1 MYVHQIAFY
10 LRRTLIL
17 LEAMRPRILSSPL
30 KHKISLPSS
39 HRYLGSLTDTETFIT
54 QHQLVWQPSS
64 IYDHLGISRRSPVVP
79 AACHRLWCPKVLGA
93 AVSLSPPTYCHP
105 HRSSPSRVPPF
116 LPEERIHIFT
126 CVHNLSEP
134 CPRKAHVTVHDCNG
148 TWVIHVRMVKIV

>member
-54 QHQLVWQPSS
+54 QHQLVWQPCS

-79 AACHRLWCPKVLGA
+79 AACHRFVVPQGIGCRRQPFPAHLLPSAQIKPK
-93 AVSLSPPTYCHP
+93 
-105 HRSSPSRVPPF
+105 SSPTVSPRGTNPH
-116 LPEERIHIFT
+116 IHLCT
-126 CVHNLSEP
+126 
-134 CPRKAHVTVHDCNG
+134 
-148 TWVIHVRMVKIV
+148 